1 MQSHIVQRVSKVTVV
16 QPLQVSLE
24 GNILDVLKEARS
36 RMAPGLNAVPAG
48 KPASLINSAA
58 GRISSPPRKERISL
72 FTDEQGKR
80 LRLIMPN

>member
-36 RMAPGLNAVPAG
+36 HMAPGLNAAPAG
-48 KPASLINSAA
+48 KPAPCCRTYFIE
-58 GRISSPPRKERISL
+58 ERISL
-72 FTDEQGKR
+72 FTDE
-80 LRLIMPN
+80 